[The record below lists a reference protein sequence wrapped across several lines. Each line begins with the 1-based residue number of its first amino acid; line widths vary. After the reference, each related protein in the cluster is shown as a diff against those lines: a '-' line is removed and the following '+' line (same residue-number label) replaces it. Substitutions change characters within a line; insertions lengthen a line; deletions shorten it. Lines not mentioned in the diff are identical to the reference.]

1 MILIPD
7 FFEAFI
13 AGLDLSSSVVS
24 SSYDAAEDR
33 TTITAENTYHL
44 RYIDVGYE
52 LEEQM
57 EVFISA
63 SFEEEILEES
73 GNTLTVESTK
83 GLIEGSAVSIAG
95 VDLLVSN
102 VTATTFDVDTAGPY
116 LGETARWAGTASYST
131 LGS

>member
-63 SFEEEILEES
+63 SFEEEILEEIWQYLN
-73 GNTLTVESTK
+73 GGKYK
-83 GLIEGSAVSIAG
+83 GP
-95 VDLLVSN
+95 D
-102 VTATTFDVDTAGPY
+102 
-116 LGETARWAGTASYST
+116 
-131 LGS
+131 